1 MIVCKFG
8 GTSCCNA
15 SQLKKVKDILLSDP
29 ERRYVVVSAPGKR
42 FEGDTKVTDLLYALD
57 KDRHAS
63 VILAKIKARYA
74 EIVSDTGI
82 SFDLDHEFDQIE
94 KQLDTGSTAWLVS
107 RGEYLNAKIFAAY
120 MEWPFL
126 EAAEMIFFD
135 EHHQLIEP
143 LTYRFMKKEMLSH
156 PNGVI
161 PGFYG
166 SDEEGKIDVFGRGG
180 SDVTGA
186 LAARAVN
193 ADVYENWTDVDGI
206 LTADPKLVPE
216 AKPIAMVSYQELR
229 ELSYMGAGM
238 LQEEAVFPCRNAGIP
253 INLRN
258 TNHPEIKG
266 TWIVSE
272 AKRTGSPQAMTGIA
286 GKKGFSNIQ
295 IEKAMMNT
303 QIGFGA
309 KVLQVLADHHVSF
322 EHNPTSIDTM
332 SLLVPTAD
340 LQNCRQDLLH
350 DLQDQLHPDK
360 LFIED
365 GIALIAVVG
374 QGIVG
379 HIGFAAKI
387 FSLIA
392 DANINVRMID
402 VGFSELNVII
412 GVNEADFEKT
422 IRVIHKGLTEED
434 HFGQRSVAK

>member
-126 EAAEMIFFD
+126 EAGDMIFFNTN
-135 EHHQLIEP
+135 HQLIEP
-143 LTYRFMKKEMLSH
+143 LTYRFMKKEMSGH
-156 PNGVI
+156 EHGVI

-166 SDEEGKIDVFGRGG
+166 SDEDGNIAVFPRGG

-186 LAARAVN
+186 LAARAIN
-193 ADVYENWTDVDGI
+193 AKVYENWTDVDGI
-206 LTADPKLVPE
+206 LRADPHLVPDAE
-216 AKPIAMVSYQELR
+216 PIARLSYQELR

-238 LQEEAVFPCRNAGIP
+238 LQEEAVFPCRNGGIP

-258 TNHPEIKG
+258 TNHPQVQG

-272 AKRTGSPQAMTGIA
+272 TKRGKSRQPITGIA

-309 KVLQVLADHHVSF
+309 KALSILADHGVSF

-340 LQNCRQDLLH
+340 LKDCRNALLQDLQNQ
-350 DLQDQLHPDK
+350 LQPDR

-365 GIALIAVVG
+365 GIALIAVVWE
-374 QGIVG
+374 GIAR
-379 HIGFAAKI
+379 HIGFAAQL
-387 FSLIA
+387 FGLIA
-392 DANINVRMID
+392 QAGINVRMID
-402 VGFSELNVII
+402 VGFSEMNVII

-422 IRVIHKGLTEED
+422 IKVIYNGLIETD
-434 HFGQRSVAK
+434 QSGQRSVAK